1 MSPRFSAGRAGQPPR
16 LALGIRAKL
25 ALVGLILLV
34 IPWVGY
40 RYVKT
45 MENLLRENQ
54 VQSVVATARAVAAAL
69 QDRPLLL
76 DLRAPAHAAD
86 PGSAPL
92 PAYEETKLLLTG
104 LARAGSR
111 IWVVD
116 SRLRLVAVAG
126 SVDAVTARAPE
137 SLAFGAVERGLRT
150 VLRVLFEQM
159 REPAITAAEEVIPND
174 VIFGGRE
181 MERALDGTPSWRL
194 RSGPDAR
201 VAIVTALHPVW
212 VEETVVGVAVVE
224 ESTQPILSFSNRAL
238 EQLAAVTLIAF
249 AAGAF
254 ALFLFAS
261 RLSTRLRKLRN
272 EAENAIDSQ
281 GRVRGLVTGE
291 RAGDEIGDLSR
302 GFSKVLERLA
312 EYNDYLENM
321 AGRLS
326 HEIRTPIAVVRSSLD
341 NLRLQP
347 VADDARIYLERAN
360 EGLSRLDTI
369 LTRMTEATRLEQLVR
384 QSERERFDARVV
396 LEGCVSAY
404 SSIYSNRRFV
414 LEQGVAPVMLNGAP
428 DLFAQMLDKL
438 AANAADFASGD
449 SPITISLA
457 QTGGEAILTMS
468 NSGPPLPVEMQ
479 QRLFS
484 SMVSVRPTTESSEP
498 HLGLGLYIVR
508 LIAEFHGG
516 RVSAANRQDGSG
528 VVFELHFPIA
538 RVRDTSPQ

>member
-1 MSPRFSAGRAGQPPR
+1 MTSSPSSGRAGQASK

-25 ALVGLILLV
+25 ALVALILLV

-40 RYVKT
+40 RYVQT
-45 MENLLRENQ
+45 MEHLLRENQ
-54 VQSVVATARAVAAAL
+54 VQAVVATARAVAAAL
-69 QDRPLLL
+69 QDRPRLLE
-76 DLRAPAHAAD
+76 LRAPANVAD
-86 PGSAPL
+86 PAAAPL
-92 PAYEETKLLLTG
+92 PVYEETQLLLTG

-126 SVDAVTARAPE
+126 SVDTIPAPAPE
-137 SLAFGAVERGLRT
+137 NLAFGALERGVRVLLR
-150 VLRVLFEQM
+150 LLFEQM
-159 REPAITAAEEVIPND
+159 RDPPLTAAEEVIPND
-174 VIFGGRE
+174 VVFGGRE
-181 MERALDGTPSWRL
+181 MERALDGTPSWRW
-194 RSGPDAR
+194 RAAPDAR
-201 VAIVTALHPVW
+201 VAILTALHPVW
-212 VEETVVGVAVVE
+212 IGETVVGVAVVE
-224 ESTQPILSFSNRAL
+224 ETTQTILSFSNRAL

-249 AAGAF
+249 AAGALT
-254 ALFLFAS
+254 LFVFAS
-261 RLSTRLRKLRN
+261 RLSARLRKLRN

-302 GFSKVLERLA
+302 GFSRVLERLA

-341 NLRLQP
+341 NLRLQSVP
-347 VADDARIYLERAN
+347 DDAKIYLERAN
-360 EGLSRLDTI
+360 EGLNRLDTI
-369 LTRMTEATRLEQLVR
+369 LTRMSEATRLEQLVR

-396 LEGCVSAY
+396 LAGCISAY
-404 SSIYSNRRFV
+404 ASIYPNRRFD
-414 LEQGVAPVMLNGAP
+414 LEPGADPIMLNGAP

-449 SPITISLA
+449 EPVKISLA
-457 QTGGEAILTMS
+457 HTGAEAILTMS
-468 NSGPPLPVEMQ
+468 NSGPLLPVEMQ
-479 QRLFS
+479 ERLFA
-484 SMVSVRPTTESSEP
+484 SMVSLRPTTPSSEP

-516 RVSAANRQDGSG
+516 RVSAANRPDGSG
-528 VVFELHFPIA
+528 VVFALHFPLA
-538 RVRDTSPQ
+538 R

>member
-1 MSPRFSAGRAGQPPR
+1 
-16 LALGIRAKL
+16 
-25 ALVGLILLV
+25 LLV

-54 VQSVVATARAVAAAL
+54 VQAVVATARAVAAAL
-69 QDRPLLL
+69 QDRPVLLG
-76 DLRAPAHAAD
+76 LRAPAAAVD
-86 PGSAPL
+86 PPSPPL
-92 PAYEETKLLLTG
+92 PDYEETQLLLTG

-111 IWVVD
+111 VWVVD

-126 SVDAVTARAPE
+126 SVDAIPARAPE
-137 SLAFGAVERGLRT
+137 TLAFGALERGLRG

-159 REPAITAAEEVIPND
+159 REPAITAAEEMIPND

-194 RSGPDAR
+194 RAGADPR

-212 VEETVVGVAVVE
+212 VDETVVGVAVAE
-224 ESTQPILSFSNRAL
+224 ESTQPILTFSSRAL

-249 AAGAF
+249 AAGAL

-261 RLSTRLRKLRN
+261 RLSARLRRLRN

-281 GRVRGLVTGE
+281 GRVRGLVAGE

-341 NLRLQP
+341 NLRMQP
-347 VADDARIYLERAN
+347 LADDGRVYLERAN

-369 LTRMTEATRLEQLVR
+369 LTRMSEATRLEQLVR
-384 QSERERFDARVV
+384 QSEREPFDARVV

-404 SSIYSNRRFV
+404 ASIYPNRRFV
-414 LEQGVAPVMLNGAP
+414 LEPGVAPVMLTGAP

-438 AANAADFASGD
+438 AANAADFATSD
-449 SPITISLA
+449 TPITISLA
-457 QTGGEAILTMS
+457 QAATEAILTMS
-468 NSGPPLPVEMQ
+468 NSGPPLPAEMQ

-484 SMVSVRPTTESSEP
+484 SMVSVRPTTDSREP

-528 VVFELHFPIA
+528 VVFELRFPIA
-538 RVRDTSPQ
+538 R